1 MVGTIRFPRIRRL
14 SLITLCLAT
23 LLAVAIA
30 CGRSDESSGAVAAS
44 PPTTPPEPTSTAAPT
59 VPPTARPELAAGL
72 IIPVVEPEPG
82 SDEAAIFDVF
92 ERVTR
97 ALRTGDLDSY
107 LALCN
112 PSGSVYKISQLEFVL
127 DNVFSQFGDL
137 TGLNH
142 RDVTVRIFKDDTALT
157 ESIMYEFDDVF
168 FESFSYSFNKID
180 GIWYANSNCSG
191 VG

>member
-1 MVGTIRFPRIRRL
+1 M
-14 SLITLCLAT
+14 AT

-30 CGRSDESSGAVAAS
+30 CGGSDESSDTVAAD

-59 VPPTARPELAAGL
+59 VPPTARPEPAAGL

-97 ALRTGDLDSY
+97 ALRTDDLDSY

-112 PSGSVYKISQLEFVL
+112 PARKAMTIPQLEFIF
-127 DNVFSQFGDL
+127 DNLFSQYGDL

-142 RDVTVRIFKDDTALT
+142 RDVTVRVFKDDTALT
-157 ESIMYEFDDVF
+157 ESIMYSFDDIF

-180 GIWYANSNCSG
+180 GTWYANSNCTAG
-191 VG
+191 G

>member
-1 MVGTIRFPRIRRL
+1 MVGTIRSPGIGRW
-14 SLITLCLAT
+14 SLKPVFAAILIVV
-23 LLAVAIA
+23 AVA
-30 CGRSDESSGAVAAS
+30 CGGSAESADTVATN
-44 PPTTPPEPTSTAAPT
+44 PPTTSPEPTSTAAPT
-59 VPPTARPELAAGL
+59 VPPTARPEPAAGL
-72 IIPVVEPEPG
+72 IIPAVEPEPG
-82 SDEAAIFDVF
+82 SDEAAIFDVL

-97 ALRTGDLDSY
+97 ALRTDDLDSY

-112 PSGSVYKISQLEFVL
+112 PSRSVYTISQLEFVL

-137 TGLNH
+137 AGLNH

-180 GIWYANSNCSG
+180 GIWYANSNCTG